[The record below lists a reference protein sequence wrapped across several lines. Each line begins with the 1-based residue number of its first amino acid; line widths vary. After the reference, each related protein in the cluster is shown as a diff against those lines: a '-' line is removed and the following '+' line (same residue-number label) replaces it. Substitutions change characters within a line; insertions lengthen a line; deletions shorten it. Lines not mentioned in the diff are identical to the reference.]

1 MWSEELMNR
10 TRAVLTTL
18 PVAYIMQDLTIPLK
32 KFSKRHF
39 ISGTI
44 HVNDA
49 STHNYRIVDRAEN
62 ETVWQ
67 YNTLDELINDGW
79 AIDG

>member
-32 KFSKRHF
+32 KFSKSHF
-39 ISGTI
+39 TSGTI
-44 HVNDA
+44 HINEV
-49 STHNYRIVDRAEN
+49 STHNFRVTNRDET

-67 YNTLDELINDGW
+67 YNTLDELIQDGW

>member
-1 MWSEELMNR
+1 MWSEELKNC
-10 TRAVLTTL
+10 TREVLTTL

-32 KFSKRHF
+32 KSATSGFV
-39 ISGTI
+39 SGTI
-44 HVNDA
+44 HINDA
-49 STHNYRIVDRAEN
+49 LRHNFMIIDRDKN

-79 AIDG
+79 AID